1 MRIIMGIQVDNR
13 DEDAVK
19 VQELLTSHGCIIKTR
34 LGIHEAAS
42 NMCSSSGLILIE
54 FLPDCEEEVKKLE
67 SELSALND
75 VSVQKMV
82 F

>member
-13 DEDAVK
+13 DTDAVK
-19 VQELLTSHGCIIKTR
+19 VQELLTKHGCIIKTR

-54 FLPDCEEEVKKLE
+54 FSPNCEEDVKKLE
-67 SELSALND
+67 SELSTLND

>member
-19 VQELLTSHGCIIKTR
+19 VQELLTGHGCIIKTR

-67 SELSALND
+67 SELASLND